1 MRVLTCLG
9 LLGASLALAGCGM
22 FDKKPKPESPPP
34 MAKGT
39 SGTTGISTRGNSTQI
54 ADRTGLPPNVG
65 GVLAGQVLD
74 SYNRRV
80 PPTLIQVVSLG
91 EGQGNPAAPIEVAA
105 DNQGYFTIQGL
116 QPGKTYQLIAR
127 AKDGERV
134 LVGKVSARPPK
145 PNLLITMNDDPTGE
159 AGKARAEAP
168 SNSTPTTSIPS
179 GSGDSPKGVEIGAP
193 VRTNGSA
200 TDSSPLNVTNPENI
214 AREPV
219 AKTDALIDIAN
230 PRFGSSG
237 EGSRRDIRES
247 SGTGAVPVP
256 SCVLTGK
263 VLDNLALND
272 LDGQPWEFK
281 KDHKGKLILID
292 FWGTWCGHCYPA
304 IRHLMALN
312 NTYQRYGLEVVGIA
326 EEYPDGEGRDP
337 SIKVAGACK
346 RLGVNYRILMGS
358 GFTPSQDG
366 AFKSTC
372 PVKTQFGVN
381 AFPTLV
387 LLDDTGHIL
396 WRSEGLDDRRS
407 AELQVLIEKQLK
419 IRR

>member
-1 MRVLTCLG
+1 LG
-9 LLGASLALAGCGM
+9 TSLALAGCGM
-22 FDKKPKPESPPP
+22 FDKKPKAESPPP

-39 SGTTGISTRGNSTQI
+39 SGAPAMSTRGNSTQI

-91 EGQGNPAAPIEVAA
+91 EGQTNPAAPIEVAA

-127 AKDGERV
+127 AKDGDRV

-168 SNSTPTTSIPS
+168 SNSTPTASFPS

-200 TDSSPLNVTNPENI
+200 SDSSPLNVTNPENI

-219 AKTDALIDIAN
+219 VKNDALIDIAN
-230 PRFGSSG
+230 PRFGSS
-237 EGSRRDIRES
+237 EGSRRDIRELTS
-247 SGTGAVPVP
+247 PAAVPVP

-272 LDGQPWEFK
+272 LNGQPWEFK

-346 RLGVNYRILMGS
+346 RLGVNYRVLMGS

-407 AELQVLIEKQLK
+407 AELQILIEKQLK

>member
-1 MRVLTCLG
+1 M
-9 LLGASLALAGCGM
+9 
-22 FDKKPKPESPPP
+22 
-34 MAKGT
+34 
-39 SGTTGISTRGNSTQI
+39 STRGNGNSTQI

-91 EGQGNPAAPIEVAA
+91 EGQTNPAAPIEVAA

-127 AKDGERV
+127 AKDGDRV

-145 PNLLITMNDDPTGE
+145 PNLLITMNDDPAGD
-159 AGKARAEAP
+159 AGKARAEGP
-168 SNSTPTTSIPS
+168 TNSSPTTSFPS
-179 GSGDSPKGVEIGAP
+179 GAGDSPKGVEIGAP
-193 VRTNGSA
+193 VRTNGNA

-219 AKTDALIDIAN
+219 AKTDALIDITN
-230 PRFGSSG
+230 PRFGSNG
-237 EGSRRDIRES
+237 DGSRRDIRES
-247 SGTGAVPVP
+247 SGMGAVPVP

-358 GFTPSQDG
+358 GFAPSQDG

-407 AELQVLIEKQLK
+407 AELQILIEKQLK